1 MKLYIDLVSFCPTGA
16 GVCPFYAYETCAI
29 SCYNAR
35 YLCTEEGMY
44 ALLYLVVHKLVDN

>member
-1 MKLYIDLVSFCPTGA
+1 MVSFYPAGA
-16 GVCPFYAYETCAI
+16 GACPFYAYESCAI

-44 ALLYLVVHKLVDN
+44 ELLCLVVHKLVDNYN